1 MPAVAQAVGYVRSNR
16 SYEPLE
22 GGDAAM
28 VALRKVG
35 EDERAWDFHR
45 GFAPSG
51 QAVVERA
58 RRALRRRLPR
68 R

>member
-1 MPAVAQAVGYVRSNR
+1 VRANR
-16 SYEPLE
+16 AYEQIDA
-22 GGDAAM
+22 GDAAM
-28 VALRKVG
+28 VALRKVA
-35 EDERAWDFHR
+35 EDDRAWDFHR

-51 QAVVERA
+51 QAVIERA